1 MKHCEKCKCDAMH
14 EHIGSFKHNPT
25 QNFHKNFANFENPQK
40 FSREPKNLGR
50 MLEMH
55 ECACSDT
62 T

>member
-1 MKHCEKCKCDAMH
+1 MH

-40 FSREPKNLGR
+40 FSREPKNLGL

-62 T
+62 TW